1 MIMMMAIA
9 MGVKRTKSLVSSTTT
24 TTDKE
29 KTGDSGS
36 DDEAKSGDSDSDDD
50 ANYLK
55 HLHLII
61 QINERCSTSPLRPM
75 NFMIPEHSIKVLH
88 QL

>member
-1 MIMMMAIA
+1 MEKEIMAAIIPVNNRRRRRIIHKSQVDIEAPVDLYIERGSEA

-36 DDEAKSGDSDSDDD
+36 LDEAKSGDSDSDDD
-50 ANYLK
+50 A
-55 HLHLII
+55 
-61 QINERCSTSPLRPM
+61 
-75 NFMIPEHSIKVLH
+75 
-88 QL
+88 

>member
-1 MIMMMAIA
+1 MDEIKELEDEIRNLKEQKSQVDIEAPVDLYIERGSEA

-36 DDEAKSGDSDSDDD
+36 LDEAKSGDSDSDDD
-50 ANYLK
+50 AN
-55 HLHLII
+55 
-61 QINERCSTSPLRPM
+61 
-75 NFMIPEHSIKVLH
+75 
-88 QL
+88 